1 MSHSN
6 RNMNTV
12 GTDSIE
18 QRPTERKPY
27 AAPKII
33 LERDLETRAGSPIED
48 IADPFNI
55 VDPFDPEQ
63 APNK

>member
-1 MSHSN
+1 MSHSKKST
-6 RNMNTV
+6 NTV
-12 GTDSIE
+12 EADCIQ

-27 AAPKII
+27 TAAKII